1 VKEQEIQHI
10 RDMNHQLKEALERE
24 RILSKD
30 SQLLKATLDEEMQ
43 RRKLRDRECEQLR
56 VDLQSLQQLKNQENE
71 HFKRMIEELR
81 YAHEE
86 QLRKIMQKDEDNRVL
101 N

>member
-1 VKEQEIQHI
+1 
-10 RDMNHQLKEALERE
+10 LKEALERE

-86 QLRKIMQKDEDNRVL
+86 QLRKIMQKDEDNRAL

>member
-1 VKEQEIQHI
+1 
-10 RDMNHQLKEALERE
+10 MNHQLKEALERE

-30 SQLLKATLDEEMQ
+30 SQMLKVTLDEEMQ

-56 VDLQSLQQLKNQENE
+56 VDLQSLQQLKNQEND
-71 HFKRMIEELR
+71 HFKRSIEELR

-86 QLRKIMQKDEDNRVL
+86 QLRKIMQKDEDNRAL

>member
-1 VKEQEIQHI
+1 
-10 RDMNHQLKEALERE
+10 MNHQLKEALDRE

-30 SQLLKATLDEEMQ
+30 SQTLKLTLDEEMQ
-43 RRKLRDRECEQLR
+43 RRKLKDRESEQLR
-56 VDLQSLQQLKNQENE
+56 VDLQSLQQLKNQEHE
-71 HFKRMIEELR
+71 HLKRTIEDLR

-86 QLRKIMQKDEDNRVL
+86 LLRKLIAKDEDVRAL